1 MILVVRSLKKLKE
14 LTADPNAVVIF
25 QDEVHFTVE
34 STITRQWFPK
44 GSCPKVRSYPGR
56 KSVAYSGF
64 IIPETGQLFTVKP
77 DWFNFET
84 TIDSIR
90 QFIASITL
98 EAGKKLYLVM
108 DNAPWHKKAKR
119 LIETKEEYADI
130 RAAITLES
138 MPPYSPDLNPIEQV
152 WRITRREKTHNRYW
166 SGLPALVSV
175 LDEWFKGFFAP
186 NDKLA
191 ILCSFAW

>member
-34 STITRQWFPK
+34 STITKQWFPK

-64 IIPETGQLFTVKP
+64 IVPETGQLFTVKP
-77 DWFNFET
+77 AWFNFET

-90 QFIASITL
+90 QFIASITEVIPFVRQL
-98 EAGKKLYLVM
+98 
-108 DNAPWHKKAKR
+108 
-119 LIETKEEYADI
+119 
-130 RAAITLES
+130 
-138 MPPYSPDLNPIEQV
+138 
-152 WRITRREKTHNRYW
+152 
-166 SGLPALVSV
+166 
-175 LDEWFKGFFAP
+175 
-186 NDKLA
+186 LA
-191 ILCSFAW
+191 SL

>member
-1 MILVVRSLKKLKE
+1 M
-14 LTADPNAVVIF
+14 AF
-25 QDEVHFTVE
+25 QDEAHFTVGA
-34 STITRQWFPK
+34 TITRQWFPK
-44 GSCPKVRSYPGR
+44 GSCPKVRSCPGR

-64 IIPETGQLFTVKP
+64 VIPETGQLFTVKP

-90 QFIASITL
+90 QFMASITL
-98 EAGKKLYLVM
+98 EAGKKLHLIM

-119 LIETKEEYADI
+119 LIEADEKYADI
-130 RAAITLES
+130 RKVITLES

-166 SGLPALVSV
+166 SGLPRLVSI
-175 LDEWFKGFFAP
+175 LDEWFQGFSAP
-186 NDKLA
+186 NDKLST
-191 ILCSFAW
+191 LCSFV